1 MVQRVKEEIV
11 SYYLQLLPCES
22 LLPLHSIYP
31 PNSSEYPQ
39 GLSGMCPGT
48 MLCGVNEL
56 LFFLS
61 NTPHWATPRPQQKP

>member
-1 MVQRVKEEIV
+1 MVQQVKEVIV
-11 SYYLQLLPCES
+11 SFYLQLLPCQS

-39 GLSGMCPGT
+39 GLSGMRPGA
-48 MLCGVNEL
+48 MLCGINEL

-61 NTPHWATPRPQQKP
+61 NTLHWATPRPQQKP